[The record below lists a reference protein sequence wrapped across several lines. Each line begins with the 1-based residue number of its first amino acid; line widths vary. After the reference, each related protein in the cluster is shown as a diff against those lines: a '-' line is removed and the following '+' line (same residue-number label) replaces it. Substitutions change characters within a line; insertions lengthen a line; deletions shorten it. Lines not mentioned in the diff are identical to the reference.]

1 MTVAAHITPFK
12 AQAVSQWS
20 PDQLMA
26 STRSIKITPW
36 KRMEQVCIM
45 SYLRVSV
52 VAAIRKPT
60 TEPGVVCFDRSRT

>member
-1 MTVAAHITPFK
+1 
-12 AQAVSQWS
+12 
-20 PDQLMA
+20 MA

-45 SYLRVSV
+45 SSLRVSV

-60 TEPGVVCFDRSRT
+60 TEPEVVCSDRSRT